1 MIEKPCKSVL
11 LPYPNKDLNPNKRKN
26 YHVKA
31 KVFKEAKNEAYTL
44 AIKAG
49 LKGIQQRK
57 LRLLFSPPDRRRRDL
72 DNMHASMK
80 AALDGIA
87 LAIGCDD
94 SEFCP
99 IIIDRAPPVKG
110 GSVLVEFY
118 GD

>member
-1 MIEKPCKSVL
+1 MEEAGKGMSERISEL
-11 LPYPNKDLNPNKRKN
+11 IDNP
-26 YHVKA
+26 HVKA
-31 KVFKEAKNEAYTL
+31 KVFKAAKSEAYTL
-44 AIKAG
+44 AEKAG

-118 GD
+118 E

>member
-1 MIEKPCKSVL
+1 M
-11 LPYPNKDLNPNKRKN
+11 LPYPNKDLNPNKRVN

-31 KVFKEAKNEAYTL
+31 EVFKATKNEAYTL
-44 AIKAG
+44 AKKAG
-49 LKGIQQRK
+49 LTGIQQRK

-99 IIIDRAPPVKG
+99 IIIDRSSPVKG

-118 GD
+118 E